1 MVDYDAD
8 GFQDILAV
16 RSDGAVQLYRGW
28 GTIALRAE
36 ARPTVAT
43 GWQDVTGVKA
53 LRDVTGLN
61 STGLALRRASDVVQY
76 WDLTGGTLATPS
88 NIAGPWSGQR
98 LAQ

>member
-8 GFQDILAV
+8 GFQDILAL

-28 GTIALRAE
+28 GTAALRAE
-36 ARPTVAT
+36 ARPTVAA
-43 GWQDVTGVKA
+43 GWQDVTGIRA

-61 STGLALRRASDVVQY
+61 STGLALRRAADVVQY
-76 WDLTGGTLATPS
+76 WDLTGGSLAAPS
-88 NIAGPWSGQR
+88 GIAGPWSGQR